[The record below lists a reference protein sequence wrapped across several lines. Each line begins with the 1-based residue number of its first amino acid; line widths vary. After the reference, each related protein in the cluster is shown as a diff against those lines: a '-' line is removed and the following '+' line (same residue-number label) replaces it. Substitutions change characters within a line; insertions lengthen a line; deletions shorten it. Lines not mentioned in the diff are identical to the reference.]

1 MAVIG
6 SPTYYQDSLSEIN
19 AAITSITV
27 KGQRYQIG
35 DRMLW
40 RADLEFLVAER
51 ARLEPLALRE
61 VAGRTGSRLRRV
73 VPL

>member
-1 MAVIG
+1 MA
-6 SPTYYQDSLSEIN
+6 TYTEQLAEIN
-19 AAITSITV
+19 AAITAVLT

-40 RADLEFLVAER
+40 RADAEFMYSER
-51 ARLEPLALRE
+51 ARLEPLARAE
-61 VAGRTGSRLRRV
+61 AGGGMRIRRV